1 MMDITT
7 PPLERAIG
15 IELYL
20 TKTHGI
26 GGKIRQRIDDF
37 CVEEI
42 TNRIEGT
49 DGRYLIV
56 ELTKRDWDMHHLI
69 RTLSR
74 SLGISQKRFGWAG
87 TKDKRALTKQKI
99 SIWDVDAEELQRVNL
114 PGVELRTIGRSNKK
128 VALGDLWGNNF
139 RIIVRDMDIPIE
151 IARERMESIT
161 SEIAQARGVPNF
173 FGVQRFGTL
182 RPITHLVGE
191 ALVNCDVEKAALI
204 YLAKSS
210 SREPESTRTA
220 RDDLLKTRDFKS
232 ALKRFPTHL
241 RYERAMLNVL
251 ARDPDDYVG
260 AFRVI
265 STELQKMFVHA
276 YQSYVFNR
284 ILSRRL
290 KMGLPINS
298 AIPGDVVCF
307 TNKAGLPDVSR
318 IQRTTD
324 DNVDGINNLIHKK
337 RAFVTAPLLGYGSQ
351 FADGKPGEV
360 ERCIIDEMGIELDNF
375 RVSNMSEL
383 ASKGRRR
390 EILSLVMPITAIDE
404 VMAMQ
409 FSLPKGSY
417 ATIVLREYM
426 KN

>member
-1 MMDITT
+1 MMDTT
-7 PPLERAIG
+7 PLLERAIG

-20 TKTHGI
+20 TKTPGI
-26 GGKIRQRIDDF
+26 GGKIRERIDDF

-42 TNRIEGT
+42 TNRREGVE
-49 DGRYLIV
+49 GRYLII
-56 ELTKRDWDMHHLI
+56 ELTKRDWETHHLV

-74 SLGISQKRFGWAG
+74 ALGISQKRFSWAG

-99 SIWDVDAEELQRVNL
+99 SIWEVGAEELQRVNL

-128 VALGDLWGNNF
+128 VALGDLLGNNF
-139 RIIVRDMDIPIE
+139 QIIVRDMDAPIE
-151 IARERMESIT
+151 IVRERVKSIT
-161 SEIAQARGVPNF
+161 GEITLAGGVPNF

-191 ALVNCDVEKAALI
+191 ALVNGDVEKGALM

-210 SREPESTRTA
+210 PQEPEDTRTA
-220 RDDLLKTRDFKS
+220 RDALLKTRDFKL

-241 RYERAMLNVL
+241 RFERAMLNVL
-251 ARDPDDYVG
+251 ARDPVDYVG
-260 AFRVI
+260 AFRAI
-265 STELQKMFVHA
+265 SVELRKMFVHA

-290 KMGLPINS
+290 KMGLPLTS
-298 AIPGDVVCF
+298 AIPGDIVCF
-307 TNKAGLPDVSR
+307 TNAGLPDISR

-324 DNVDGINNLIHKK
+324 DNVDGINNLIQKK
-337 RAFVTAPLLGYGSQ
+337 RAFVTASLPGYDSQ
-351 FADGKPGEV
+351 FAEGTAGEI
-360 ERCIIDEMGIELDNF
+360 ERYIIDEMRIELDNF
-375 RVSNMSEL
+375 RVSNMPEL

-390 EILSLVMPITAIDE
+390 EILSSVLPITTINQA
-404 VMAMQ
+404 VTLR
-409 FSLPKGSY
+409 FSLSKGSY

-426 KN
+426 KE